1 MTIVARFGSGLRRR
15 GNRKAVRGGCE
26 QAKMQKAA
34 RVLAARIQSVSNA
47 YARCSAA
54 PANLVAVNEQLVIAA
69 LQARQESDAAAH
81 KLDEAVR
88 SVGMDSLTLL
98 PNRERLSEHFSAAI
112 ANSRRYGGLVALLF
126 IDLDNFKWINDTLGH
141 AVGDEV
147 LRMAAH
153 RLAAVTREGDMIS
166 RYGGDE
172 FLILLSR
179 IGDASDAGATTEK
192 LIDAL
197 GVPCRMGAHV
207 LRLSAS
213 IGISLFPADGD
224 DVESLIDRADTA
236 MYRAKQG
243 QKGRGRYAFYR
254 DHAVRESPGDN
265 RVERQQVRPFSRYQ
279 AAIVQPGVR
288 IDQLQEA
295 NGELVL
301 AALSSRQSQVTAE
314 AAYQHQQ
321 QAMAMVAH
329 ELRNPLTPI
338 LIAATM
344 LKSENASER
353 IDMQRIIEREVMH
366 ISRLIGD
373 LVDVARAKSGK
384 FQLDRRPV
392 DMVLI
397 AEQAAESC
405 RSAMEAR
412 QQRFFISVPPE
423 RLMVDGDAG
432 RLTQVLR
439 NLLDNA
445 SKYTPEQGEIV
456 LSVRLLDSQIEV
468 CVVDSG
474 IGIAPESLTSVFEPF
489 VQEVRAVGV
498 NGTGLG
504 IGLAVVRELVLA
516 HDGQVTAVS
525 GGLDAGTR
533 FVVTL
538 PSMGP
543 L

>member
-1 MTIVARFGSGLRRR
+1 MDS
-15 GNRKAVRGGCE
+15 
-26 QAKMQKAA
+26 
-34 RVLAARIQSVSNA
+34 
-47 YARCSAA
+47 
-54 PANLVAVNEQLVIAA
+54 ANLVEVNEQLVIAA
-69 LQARQESDAAAH
+69 LQARQESEAAAH
-81 KLDEAVR
+81 QLDEAVR
-88 SVGMDSLTLL
+88 SAGMDSLTSL
-98 PNRERLSEHFSAAI
+98 PNRERLSEHFSTAI
-112 ANSRRYGGLVALLF
+112 ANSRRYGGFVALLF
-126 IDLDNFKWINDTLGH
+126 IDLDDFKWINDTLGH
-141 AVGDEV
+141 TVGDEV
-147 LRMAAH
+147 LRMTAH

-179 IGDASDAGATTEK
+179 VGEASDAGATAEK

-213 IGISLFPADGD
+213 IGISFFPTDGD
-224 DVESLIDRADTA
+224 DVESLIDRADAA
-236 MYRAKQG
+236 MYRAKKR
-243 QKGRGRYAFYR
+243 QKGRGGYAFYGDR
-254 DHAVRESPGDN
+254 AVRESPGDN
-265 RVERQQVRPFSRYQ
+265 AVRMPRSRPFSRYQ
-279 AAIVQPGVR
+279 GGTARPGAH

-295 NGELVL
+295 NENLVL
-301 AALSSRQSQVTAE
+301 AALSSRQSQATAE
-314 AAYQHQQ
+314 AAYHHQE

-344 LKSENASER
+344 LKSESTNVR

-366 ISRLIGD
+366 MSRLIGD
-373 LVDVARAKSGK
+373 LVDVARAKSRK

-397 AEQAAESC
+397 AELAAEAC
-405 RSAMEAR
+405 RSVMEAR
-412 QQRFFISVPPE
+412 RQRFSMSASSE
-423 RLMVDGDAG
+423 RLIVDGDAD

-445 SKYTPEQGEIV
+445 SKYTPEEGEIA
-456 LSVRLLDSQIEV
+456 LSVREVGTQIEV
-468 CVVDSG
+468 CVADSG
-474 IGIAPESLTSVFEPF
+474 IGIAPEALTNVFEPF

-504 IGLAVVRELVLA
+504 IGLTVVRELVHA
-516 HDGQVTAVS
+516 HDGQVIAVS
-525 GGLDAGTR
+525 GGLGEGTR

-538 PSMGP
+538 PSTGRPEKAIWAEPRPP
-543 L
+543 LGS

>member
-1 MTIVARFGSGLRRR
+1 
-15 GNRKAVRGGCE
+15 
-26 QAKMQKAA
+26 MQKAA
-34 RVLAARIQSVSNA
+34 RVLVARIQSVSSA
-47 YARCSAA
+47 YARRSAA
-54 PANLVAVNEQLVIAA
+54 PADLVAVNQQLVIAA
-69 LQARQESDAAAH
+69 LQARQESDAAAY

-98 PNRERLSEHFSAAI
+98 PNRERLSEHFSTAI

-172 FLILLSR
+172 FLIMLSR
-179 IGDASDAGATTEK
+179 IGDASDAGATAEK

-197 GVPCRMGAHV
+197 GVPYRMGAHV
-207 LRLSAS
+207 LRLTAS
-213 IGISLFPADGD
+213 IGISIFPADGD
-224 DVESLIDRADTA
+224 DVESLIDRADAA

-243 QKGRGRYAFYR
+243 RKGRGRYAFCR
-254 DHAVRESPGDN
+254 DHAVCESPGDS
-265 RVERQQVRPFSRYQ
+265 RFERQQIRPFSRYQ
-279 AAIVQPGVR
+279 AAIVRPGMR

-301 AALSSRQSQVTAE
+301 AALSSRQSQVAAE

-344 LKSENASER
+344 LKSESASER

-397 AEQAAESC
+397 AEQAAEAC

-412 QQRFFISVPPE
+412 QQRFFISVPTG

-456 LSVRLLDSQIEV
+456 LSVRLLNTQIEV
-468 CVVDSG
+468 CVVDNG

-504 IGLAVVRELVLA
+504 IGLTVVRELVLA
-516 HDGQVTAVS
+516 HEGQVTVES
-525 GGLDAGTR
+525 GGLGAGTR
-533 FVVTL
+533 VVVTL

>member
-1 MTIVARFGSGLRRR
+1 M
-15 GNRKAVRGGCE
+15 VRGRGAC
-26 QAKMQKAA
+26 QQSKAQKIE
-34 RVLAARIQSVSNA
+34 RLLAARIHQSGANA
-47 YARCSAA
+47 HVPRSTD
-54 PANLVAVNEQLVIAA
+54 PADLVQVNEQLIIAA
-69 LQARQESDAAAH
+69 LQARQESEAAAH

-88 SVGMDSLTLL
+88 SVGMDSLTSL
-98 PNRERLSEHFSAAI
+98 PNRERLSERFRTAI
-112 ANSRRYGGLVALLF
+112 ANSRRYGEFVALLF
-126 IDLDNFKWINDTLGH
+126 IDLDDFKWINDTLGH

-147 LRMAAH
+147 LRLAAH

-172 FLILLSR
+172 FLILLNR
-179 IGDASDAGATTEK
+179 VADASDAGATAEK

-213 IGISLFPADGD
+213 IGISLFPIDGD
-224 DVESLIDRADTA
+224 DVEILIDRADAA
-236 MYRAKQG
+236 MYRTKKG
-243 QKGRGRYAFYR
+243 QKGRGRYAFYGDR
-254 DHAVRESPGDN
+254 VVRESPGDSAV
-265 RVERQQVRPFSRYQ
+265 RAPRSRPFSRYQ
-279 AAIVQPGVR
+279 AAAVRPGAR

-295 NGELVL
+295 NENLVL
-301 AALSSRQSQVTAE
+301 AALNSRQSQATAE

-344 LKSENASER
+344 LRSESANVR

-384 FQLDRRPV
+384 FQIDRRPV

-397 AEQAAESC
+397 AELAAEAC
-405 RSAMEAR
+405 RSVMEAR
-412 QQRFFISVPPE
+412 RQRFSMSASSG
-423 RLMVDGDAG
+423 RLMVDGDAD
-432 RLTQVLR
+432 RLVQVLR

-445 SKYTPEQGEIV
+445 SKYTPEQGEIA
-456 LSVRLLDSQIEV
+456 LSVRAVGTQIEV
-468 CVVDSG
+468 CVADSG
-474 IGIAPESLTSVFEPF
+474 IGIAPQALTSVFEPF

-504 IGLAVVRELVLA
+504 IGLTVVRELVHA
-516 HDGQVTAVS
+516 HDGQVIAVS
-525 GGLDAGTR
+525 GGLGEGTR

-538 PSMGP
+538 PSVGP
-543 L
+543 S